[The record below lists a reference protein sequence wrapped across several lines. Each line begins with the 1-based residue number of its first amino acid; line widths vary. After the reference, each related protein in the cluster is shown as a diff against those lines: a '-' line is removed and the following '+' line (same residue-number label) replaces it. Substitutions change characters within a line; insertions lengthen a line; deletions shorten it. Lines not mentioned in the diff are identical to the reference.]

1 MQIRPIRLGRRG
13 AAAGPSYGGVQTARL
28 PEKYYWWN
36 NMLQINGFAVST
48 KKIQKL
54 LGLEIVEE
62 LNIPI

>member
-1 MQIRPIRLGRRG
+1 
-13 AAAGPSYGGVQTARL
+13 
-28 PEKYYWWN
+28 
-36 NMLQINGFAVST
+36 MLQINGFAVST